1 MGKKIIINVLLS
13 VVCIALFGL
22 YAFNATQLAAAQDEI
37 AATQTNLTTTQA
49 NLALTNSNLETAN
62 VQLTQTQSDLK
73 DTKNELADNT
83 EQLEAVSSQLS
94 QTKADYNDTLA
105 LLNEEKTSAARLETT
120 ISNLQA
126 NLSSLTTGYGYVY
139 RDPTYAEAKAFLTS
153 DRTDANLYVD
163 DTYVCEDFA
172 YDVIT
177 HALQLKLRCAFVSIR
192 YPVSAHAIIAFNT
205 TDRGLVYFE
214 PQSDEEVRLQTGK
227 HFWQSIIVN
236 PGYYYNSPSYDDT
249 VERFNVIW

>member
-49 NLALTNSNLETAN
+49 NLALTNSNLDTAN

-73 DTKNELADNT
+73 DTKNELTDIT

-153 DRTDANLYVD
+153 DRTDANLYVL

-172 YDVIT
+172 YDVVT

-192 YPVSAHAIIAFNT
+192 FPVFAHAIIAFNT

-214 PQSDEEVRLQTGK
+214 AQSDEEVRLQTGK
-227 HFWQSIIVN
+227 HYWTQCVIAAGS
-236 PGYYYNSPSYDDT
+236 GYLPSSYDDT